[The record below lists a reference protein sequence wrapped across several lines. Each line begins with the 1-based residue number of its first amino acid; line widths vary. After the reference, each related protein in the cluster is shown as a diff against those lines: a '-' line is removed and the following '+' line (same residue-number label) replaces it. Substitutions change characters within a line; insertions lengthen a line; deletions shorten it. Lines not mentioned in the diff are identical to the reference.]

1 MNKRDKIE
9 EAYVSFDVAKL
20 LWEKGFNEECRAY
33 RVAGPLEEIGVF
45 TTDLEIKNFYRGFK
59 PSVGLFTCPTQQMA
73 MQWLR
78 KKHKLHIEIRTTKC
92 HDFFYVIY
100 GLGKKYLCISCEY
113 DKGEY
118 WAEPEEAIEDA
129 LKYILTK
136 VI

>member
-9 EAYVSFDVAKL
+9 EAYVSFEVGRL
-20 LWEKGFNEECRAY
+20 LKEKGFNECETRYAETLGNSNNKYITSFLCEDW
-33 RVAGPLEEIGVF
+33 EEYV
-45 TTDLEIKNFYRGFK
+45 
-59 PSVGLFTCPTQQMA
+59 PAPTQQMA